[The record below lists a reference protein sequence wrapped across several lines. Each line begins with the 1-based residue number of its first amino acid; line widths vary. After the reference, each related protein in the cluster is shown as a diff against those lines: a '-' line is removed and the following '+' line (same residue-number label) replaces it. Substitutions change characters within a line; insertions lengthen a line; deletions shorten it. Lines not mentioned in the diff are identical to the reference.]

1 MSLAPRDGRKLLL
14 YATLHLSNES
24 QCLVGRYKPA
34 VGWVVDRLDEPDEMT
49 QIYPTHWMELPDK
62 P

>member
-14 YATLHLSNES
+14 YATLHLSPEP
-24 QCLVGRYKPA
+24 QCVVGRYEP
-34 VGWVVDRLDEPDEMT
+34 VLGWVVDRLDHLSDMV
-49 QIYPTHWMELPDK
+49 QVYPTHWMELPDK